1 VSKINNKCGK
11 ENPCGQC
18 CTFIEDLTVRYDK
31 HTAVENVSFQFLCGE
46 LTAIIGPNG
55 AGKSTILKA
64 ILGQVKYNGF
74 ISYCSSIAGR
84 GKPSTGYVPQKASIR
99 QDSPINVC
107 DFMLISAGFL
117 PAWIYIPKIKRDEIK
132 AVLSLVSA
140 EKLIDRKIGELSG
153 GELQRVLLACSL
165 NPIPDILLLDE
176 PVSAVDAKGMDIFYE
191 IICDLR
197 KRIHLAI
204 VVVTHDIG
212 SIARHADKMILMNK
226 KILAQGSP
234 QYVLN
239 HPVFKFEMGSVIP
252 GTIETISD
260 THLGEKYD

>member
-1 VSKINNKCGK
+1 MNEINIKCGK

-18 CTFIEDLTVRYDK
+18 CTVIENLTVKYDK
-31 HTAVENVSFQFLCGE
+31 HTAVENISFKFLCGE

-55 AGKSTILKA
+55 AGKSTVLKS
-64 ILGQVKYNGF
+64 ILGQVKYNGS
-74 ISYCSSIAGR
+74 ILYCSSISDS
-84 GKPSTGYVPQKASIR
+84 GKPRIGYVPQKAYIQ

-107 DFMLISAGFL
+107 DFILISAGFL
-117 PAWIYIPKIKRDEIK
+117 PAWIYIPKKKKNEIK
-132 AVLSLVSA
+132 TALSLVSA

-165 NPIPDILLLDE
+165 NPVPDILLLDE

-197 KRIHLAI
+197 KRFHLAI

-212 SIARHADKMILMNK
+212 SIVRHADKMILINK

-234 QYVLN
+234 QYVLK
-239 HPVFKFEMGSVIP
+239 HPAFNILMGSVFHN
-252 GTIETISD
+252 TIENIPD
-260 THLGEKYD
+260 THHGERNG